1 MSDVAPPVAALVEEF
16 SKLPGIGV
24 KTAQRLTFFILRSP
38 TDQARRLADAIMR
51 VKESIVYCS
60 RCFNLTETDP
70 CSICSNQAREQD
82 VICVVEEPLD
92 VLALEKT
99 GRYKGLY
106 HVLHGALSPMN
117 GIGPKDI
124 RIAELLRR
132 LEDGKVSEVIMATNP
147 GFEGDYT
154 ASTIR
159 RDIQSELKLPE
170 LKITALARGLPLG
183 SDLEYA
189 DEDTEG
195 MLDECQLLDPD
206 KAREPQDDIIV
217 THLETLLLLT
227 TTREARDRLRE
238 IKLYPILRELDSHSD
253 NQDVKV
259 NTDRIVQ
266 VIMRGEEGEERDD
279 EKKNEE
285 VVTASDDLHRVRV
298 GERSAPDAGRRG

>member
-51 VKESIVYCS
+51 VKESIIYCS

-70 CSICSNQAREQD
+70 CSICSNAGRDQD
-82 VICVVEEPLD
+82 IICVVEEPLD

-124 RIAELLRR
+124 RIAELLKR
-132 LEDGKVSEVIMATNP
+132 LETGTIREVIMATNP

-159 RDIQSELKLPE
+159 RDIQNELNVPD

-189 DEDTEG
+189 DEDTLGRALEG
-195 MLDECQLLDPD
+195 
-206 KAREPQDDIIV
+206 R
-217 THLETLLLLT
+217 
-227 TTREARDRLRE
+227 
-238 IKLYPILRELDSHSD
+238 RELF
-253 NQDVKV
+253 
-259 NTDRIVQ
+259 
-266 VIMRGEEGEERDD
+266 
-279 EKKNEE
+279 
-285 VVTASDDLHRVRV
+285 
-298 GERSAPDAGRRG
+298 